1 MVIVKITKTD
11 FKESEELI
19 MFGLLATAIFG
30 GACVVDSA
38 QKSMRDADA
47 RARYTAEGKPYYP
60 TSDNNYIYIPTGE
73 KCYITTET
81 LDTAGSYRKVLRS
94 IPNRSNHYTGRTVY
108 VFPERTKE
116 EKAAEFERY
125 LYDARKKRGLIN

>member
-1 MVIVKITKTD
+1 MIDSENNNTEREVI
-11 FKESEELI
+11 I
-19 MFGLLATAIFG
+19 MLGLLFGAILG
-30 GACVVDSA
+30 GACVIDSA